1 MSKTLTDRKQDQA
14 VVVELRFMFPLTALL
29 VQSDGQ
35 NETCSFSGLRIWQSN
50 GAEFKHVDAP
60 KRIRSMYQAIE
71 DLGLLHLY
79 VIYPGSRQY
88 ALSERITVLP
98 VQGLGGL

>member
-35 NETCSFSGLRIWQSN
+35 NET
-50 GAEFKHVDAP
+50 
-60 KRIRSMYQAIE
+60 
-71 DLGLLHLY
+71 
-79 VIYPGSRQY
+79 YPF
-88 ALSERITVLP
+88 LD
-98 VQGLGGL
+98 

>member
-14 VVVELRFMFPLTALL
+14 VVVELRFMFLVNALL
-29 VQSDGQ
+29 VQSGGQ

-50 GAEFKHVDAP
+50 GRSNGAEFKYINAP
-60 KRIRSMYQAIE
+60 KRTRSMHQAIE
-71 DLGLLHLY
+71 DLSLAHLY

-98 VQGLGGL
+98 V